1 MEWDQMCRDR
11 SHHCLLHY
19 HLADAMAHGHLEYH
33 PKNLEDR
40 VLVLQFHEEQ
50 GEWQIKQSG
59 EFIHPLVAIVHKPK
73 SQQNKTVTTL
83 KQGCP
88 TYGPRAESGPRSARK
103 ARHSARCGD
112 VTPTQLKALQCSP
125 WVKKVGHPC
134 SKALVTTRREQ
145 PRVKRYCELKNN
157 SRSSLLGDGGEGAV
171 RQTGT
176 DMKDAHSMSL

>member
-33 PKNLEDR
+33 PKNLEER
-40 VLVLQFHEEQ
+40 VLVLQVHEEQ
-50 GEWQIKQSG
+50 GEWQI
-59 EFIHPLVAIVHKPK
+59 V
-73 SQQNKTVTTL
+73 
-83 KQGCP
+83 C
-88 TYGPRAESGPRSARK
+88 
-103 ARHSARCGD
+103 
-112 VTPTQLKALQCSP
+112 
-125 WVKKVGHPC
+125 
-134 SKALVTTRREQ
+134 KALVTTRREQ

-176 DMKDAHSMSL
+176 DTKDARS